1 MLRIALLCSL
11 FFINGWANAGTNAG
25 SEPYNRA
32 DFQVEAAHEVAN
44 DLLIAVMNADIQDKQ
59 PARIAQQLNAAI
71 NDALKKAATFSTVK
85 ISSGNQNTYPVYG
98 KNNQIDAWRGH
109 AEIRLESRNFKD
121 AGELIMQLQQNLQL
135 GNVQFTIAPDTR
147 TQIEN
152 ALITD
157 AIKAFQIRADA
168 IRAALGATSYKVVR
182 LSINGGGGI
191 PPYRPNMAMRA
202 ALAEP
207 AISAPEFAA
216 GDSRITVQINGTI
229 EMQ

>member
-1 MLRIALLCSL
+1 MLRTALLCSL
-11 FFINGWANAGTNAG
+11 LFLNGWANAE

-32 DFQVEAAHEVAN
+32 DFQVDAAREAAN
-44 DLLIAVMNADIQDKQ
+44 DLLVAVMSVEMQDKQ
-59 PARIAQQLNAAI
+59 PSRVAQQLNATI
-71 NDALKKAATFSTVK
+71 NDALKKAAAFSAIKV
-85 ISSGNQNTYPVYG
+85 SSGNQSTYPVYG

-109 AEIRLESRNFKD
+109 AEIRLESRDFKA
-121 AGELIMQLQQNLQL
+121 AGELIMLLQSTMQL

-152 ALITD
+152 ALITE
-157 AIKAFQIRADA
+157 AIKAFQMRADA
-168 IRAALGATSYKVVR
+168 IRVALGATSYKTVH
-182 LSINGGGGI
+182 LSINGEGGM
-191 PPYRPNMAMRA
+191 PTYRPSMTMRA
-202 ALAEP
+202 AMADT